1 MEPSR
6 EFVSRFN
13 SRCGLQI
20 FSSKTVLI
28 NEWFIKAS
36 ISNLDSIII
45 FLQNINSGEIKIGF
59 FIDELEANKFVCL
72 HTDIS

>member
-6 EFVSRFN
+6 EFVTRYRSK
-13 SRCGLQI
+13 SGLQI

-36 ISNLDSIII
+36 ISNFDSIII

-59 FIDELEANKFVCL
+59 FTDELEANKFVCL
-72 HTDIS
+72 YTDIS